1 VEWIEPEKNTF
12 TPFENVSPPP
22 PPYRQAIEDDLHC
35 EDLEVKM
42 SEKERKEQEKLEKK
56 RRELIEADERM
67 SEALKGFGI

>member
-1 VEWIEPEKNTF
+1 MEWIKTKEKTF
-12 TPFENVSPPP
+12 TPSEPSSPP

-42 SEKERKEQEKLEKK
+42 SEKERKKQEKLEKK
-56 RRELIEADERM
+56 LRDLIEADKRM